1 MREDAFE
8 DVRCPFDYKAE
19 LGKARD
25 ALNEK
30 VREHASRNWTVGYRG
45 LAKMFKLSPGTLYS
59 IAKGSKPKCKPGP
72 RTRKQKIGVN
82 ILRSHA
88 THASRSSKL

>member
-1 MREDAFE
+1 MRDDPFD

-19 LGKARD
+19 LNRARD

-30 VREHASRNWTVGYRG
+30 VRDYAARTGGVGYQE
-45 LAKMFKLSPGTLYS
+45 LAKMFRLSPGTLYA
-59 IAKGSKPKCKPGP
+59 IAKGSKKMCKPGP
-72 RTRKQKIGVN
+72 RTRKQKIAVK

-88 THASRSSKL
+88 GQ